1 MWFIRIFT
9 ASSIWAGTRR
19 REAAAGLLLA
29 TGHRHPL
36 VAKSSWGGSV
46 CLAAAGRERSQQ
58 VGVLLPP
65 PSPTPGPCGS
75 PGARCSARIQ
85 PRTPDPCSPWIP
97 GGVTGLGVVQGAGK
111 WLHIPPGWEQRPG
124 AGPAPKW
131 VVLAERSRM
140 WSPGPTTPRGAP
152 AGGGPRALRCG
163 SFPSPGESRMWLGM
177 PCAPPHHTSVLQNHG
192 FISHP
197 IPGIRAQ
204 EGLAGSRGSSAA
216 CRSARSPAA
225 PGRAGRGGCLGA

>member
-65 PSPTPGPCGS
+65 PSPA

-85 PRTPDPCSPWIP
+85 PRVPDPCSPWIP

-124 AGPAPKW
+124 AGPAPNGLCWPGGAGCGPLAPKHPG
-131 VVLAERSRM
+131 VLLQEGVLVLCDAAPSPALVRAGCGRECRALPHTTHLGCRTTALFPIPSR
-140 WSPGPTTPRGAP
+140 
-152 AGGGPRALRCG
+152 PRA
-163 SFPSPGESRMWLGM
+163 
-177 PCAPPHHTSVLQNHG
+177 
-192 FISHP
+192 
-197 IPGIRAQ
+197 RAQ

>member
-65 PSPTPGPCGS
+65 HPLLLVPVALLEPAAAHGSSPGS
-75 PGARCSARIQ
+75 P
-85 PRTPDPCSPWIP
+85 IP
-97 GGVTGLGVVQGAGK
+97 ALPGSLEGSQDSEWCRGLGSGCTFLLDGNSALGLGQHRTGCVGREEQDVVPWPQNTQGCSC
-111 WLHIPPGWEQRPG
+111 R
-124 AGPAPKW
+124 
-131 VVLAERSRM
+131 R
-140 WSPGPTTPRGAP
+140 
-152 AGGGPRALRCG
+152 GPRALRCG
-163 SFPSPGESRMWLGM
+163 SFPSPGESRMWPGM
-177 PCAPPHHTSVLQNHG
+177 PCAPPHHTSGLQNHG

-197 IPGIRAQ
+197 IP
-204 EGLAGSRGSSAA
+204 SRG
-216 CRSARSPAA
+216 
-225 PGRAGRGGCLGA
+225 